1 MGGFVWEWADHG
13 VLYDGIGQRYGG
25 DFGETLHDGNFC
37 MDGIISADRKITQK
51 SLEMKKVYEPVEF
64 TLTKDGLTVRSRN
77 FFAPIEGTL
86 TVTRKNMGKVLTTEK
101 HALKLA
107 PREET
112 TYTVDPAHV
121 VIASITLDEAVGL
134 LEKGHE
140 IAHAGFTD
148 ESVHDYTDNHYKS
161 VEITETG
168 RHVLVTT
175 PAASYVVDKANAAI
189 VSIKGKNGEIL
200 ETPLALNL
208 WRAPTDNDRNVRRDW
223 ENCRYYEIFSEVR
236 EVTVAN
242 NAVRFT
248 GKIAPVKLEP
258 VATYSLVYEF
268 FDEGVSAAIEY
279 EFAPWTTFPPRV
291 GLVTALDKKFGKVR
305 YYGYGSNE
313 SYIDRRVSCVKDV
326 YDDTVDNMFVR
337 YVKPQ
342 ENGSH
347 YGTEFME
354 ITDGKTTLRAE
365 NNFSFSA
372 LPYSAATLT
381 HIAHDWELPAS
392 EYTHLSLDF
401 VMSGIGS
408 NSCGP
413 WLSEKW
419 QAPKK
424 GKGVITL
431 LVK

>member
-1 MGGFVWEWADHG
+1 
-13 VLYDGIGQRYGG
+13 
-25 DFGETLHDGNFC
+25 

-51 SLEMKKVYEPVEF
+51 SLEMKKIYEPLEF
-64 TLTKDGLTVRSRN
+64 TLSKDGLTVRSRN
-77 FFAPIEGTL
+77 FFAPINATL
-86 TVTRKNMGKVLTTEK
+86 TVTRKSMGETLTTEK
-101 HALKLA
+101 HALCLSPGDEA
-107 PREET
+107 
-112 TYTVDPAHV
+112 TYPVEQAHV
-121 VIASITLDEAVGL
+121 IIASVTLDKAEGL

-140 IAHAGFTD
+140 IAREGFTD
-148 ESVHDYTDNHYKS
+148 ESVHDYTDKHYKS

-168 RHVLVTT
+168 RRVIVTT
-175 PAASYVVDKANAAI
+175 PAASYVLDKANAAL
-189 VSIKGKNGEIL
+189 VSIRGKNGEIL
-200 ETPLALNL
+200 ESPLALNL

-242 NAVRFT
+242 NSVRFT
-248 GKIAPVKLEP
+248 GKISPVKLEP
-258 VATYSLVYEF
+258 VATYSLTYEF

-279 EFAPWTTFPPRV
+279 EFAKWTTFPPRV
-291 GLVTALDKKFGKVR
+291 GFAATISKKYDKVR

-313 SYIDRRVSCVKDV
+313 SYIDRRISCIKDV
-326 YDDTVDNMFVR
+326 YADTVDNMFVR

-365 NNFSFSA
+365 GNFSFSA

-381 HIAHDWELPAS
+381 HTAHDWELPAAES
-392 EYTHLSLDF
+392 TYLSLDYF
-401 VMSGIGS
+401 MSGIGS

-419 QAPKK
+419 QTPRQ
-424 GKGVITL
+424 GKGIITL
-431 LVK
+431 IVK